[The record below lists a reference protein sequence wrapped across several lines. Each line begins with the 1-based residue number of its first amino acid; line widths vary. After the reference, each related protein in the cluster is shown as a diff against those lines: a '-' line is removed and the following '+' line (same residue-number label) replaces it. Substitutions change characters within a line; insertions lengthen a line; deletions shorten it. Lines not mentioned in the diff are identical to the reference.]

1 MSPMSKRVYYNPEE
15 ETLERPALEQL
26 QRRKLAALL
35 ARVRADNA
43 FYRRKFQDTAC
54 DPAGGELEMLPLTTR
69 AELEQD
75 QTDHPPFGSDL
86 TFPLGDYV
94 RLCQTSGSSGGRP
107 MRWLDTAESWDW
119 CKRCW
124 GIVYTAAGVTPGDR
138 LFFPFSFGPFLGF
151 WSGFDAAGSLST
163 LAIPGGGMTTTA
175 RLKLILDL
183 GITVVCCTPTYA
195 QRMAEV
201 AEYEKIDI
209 ASSAVRLIIV
219 AGEPGGSV
227 PEIRVRI
234 ESAWN
239 ARVFD
244 HSGMTEIGPLGFQCP
259 DHPGSLHLIES
270 ECIAEVIDPQ
280 TLRTVANGE
289 IGELVITNLGRLG
302 SPVIRYRTGDQV
314 RITRERCS
322 CGRSYALAH
331 RGILGRTDD
340 MICVRG
346 INVFPNA
353 LEAIIRQIRH
363 VAEFRIEAY
372 DSASLTQLAVEIE
385 PVPVAA
391 NDPGLALRVEQVIQ
405 DTLSLRVD
413 VRLVPPGTLPRFEM
427 KARRFIRRKT
437 TDSVESIAGQV

>member
-1 MSPMSKRVYYNPEE
+1 MSKRVYYIPEE
-15 ETLERPALEQL
+15 ETLERVELEQL
-26 QRRKLAALL
+26 QRRKLAAML
-35 ARVRADNA
+35 AQVLAGNP
-43 FYRRKFQDTAC
+43 FYRRKFGGIAFDAR
-54 DPAGGELEMLPLTTR
+54 AGDLAMLPPTSR
-69 AELEQD
+69 AELERD
-75 QTDHPPFGSDL
+75 QADHPPFGSAL
-86 TFPLGDYV
+86 TYPPARYA
-94 RLCQTSGSSGGRP
+94 RICQTSGSSGGRP
-107 MRWLDTAESWDW
+107 MRWLDTPESWDW

-151 WSGFDAAGSLST
+151 WSGFDATGLLGT
-163 LAIPGGGMTTTA
+163 LAVPGGGMTTVA
-175 RLKLILDL
+175 RLRLILEL

-195 QRMAEV
+195 LRMAEV
-201 AEYEKIDI
+201 AEYEKLDI

-227 PEIRVRI
+227 PGIRTRI
-234 ESAWN
+234 ESAWG

-244 HSGMTEIGPLGFQCP
+244 HSGMTEIGPLGFECP

-270 ECIAEVIDPQ
+270 ECIAEAIDLQ
-280 TLRTVANGE
+280 TLRPVPDGE
-289 IGELVITNLGRLG
+289 MGELVVTNLGRTG
-302 SPVIRYRTGDQV
+302 SPAIRYRTGDQV
-314 RITRERCS
+314 RLTRERCS
-322 CGRSYALAH
+322 CGRSFALACG
-331 RGILGRTDD
+331 GILGRTDD

-372 DSASLTQLAVEIE
+372 DLGSLTQLAVDIE

-405 DTLSLRVD
+405 DTLSLRVE
-413 VRLVPPGTLPRFEM
+413 VRLVAPGTLPRSEM
-427 KARRFIRRKT
+427 KSRRFIRRKAADAADT
-437 TDSVESIAGQV
+437 IAGSV